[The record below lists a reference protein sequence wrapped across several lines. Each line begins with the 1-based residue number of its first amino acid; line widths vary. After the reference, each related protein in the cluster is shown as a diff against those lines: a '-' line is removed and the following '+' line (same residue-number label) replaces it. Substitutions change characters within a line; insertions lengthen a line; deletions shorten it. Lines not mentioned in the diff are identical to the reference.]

1 MEKSDHEMMFS
12 RILSKSEARL
22 MLRSWWVAG
31 VLMLCSAA
39 AWAQQAAVLPAA
51 KPTTQGVA
59 ERFAFTSDGPV
70 GPGWSR
76 PDAIARV
83 YFKDELPALFRRT
96 LQFDGDMP
104 DRTKLSWIFTG
115 PHAGI
120 TVELTSSKVRLV
132 ERFYDSI
139 ELDGGGNYPDKT
151 VREEEQQY
159 VGHARALTVVVDAH
173 LSVQVLL
180 NGQRVLT
187 APLLVDLTRQQLM
200 FSGPRSE
207 HITLAGA
214 LLEESPQDATV
225 TVDVA
230 KVHQEMIGF
239 GGSPSVPAYAELSE
253 KGKRMY
259 WQMLKRYNLLVDR
272 EYPMGTQLKQ
282 DLSNVEDL
290 KDATPHYYGD
300 NFPNSEVSDFD
311 YSRRTR
317 ELGGEVLYEM
327 WALPAWAIQAYTP
340 EGKPAIDAWGK
351 PVKRVANPNVYAR
364 IVVEFCKR
372 AKERSGAAPEIVG
385 IQNEV
390 EQPPEIFAAMTTA
403 VRKALD
409 AAGFT
414 STKIQMADAPYSWI
428 AVQRI
433 QDAKKFPE
441 EWHATDF
448 TAAHQYDYQEF
459 LANPDMYDSRLRA
472 MHEASAGK
480 PFLATEICL
489 NDAAYQEPSYRIALQ
504 VGQLY
509 QKDLTEAD
517 AEMLLY
523 CWLLLDVEQPSFG
536 ASRSLM
542 VPDRAQGWA
551 PVASSFQL
559 RVLGAFSR
567 HVLKGMRRVE
577 VHTGNGDLL
586 TAAFTDGKRDSLIV
600 LNRSTE
606 AQRLRVDW
614 SGVRWTR
621 MERTS
626 FYDEN
631 VETTAPGEIVVAP
644 GEIVTLSD
652 FSADEVGK

>member
-1 MEKSDHEMMFS
+1 MV
-12 RILSKSEARL
+12 RA
-22 MLRSWWVAG
+22 WCGAG
-31 VLMLCSAA
+31 VLMLCGA
-39 AWAQQAAVLPAA
+39 AWAQQAVVLPQA
-51 KPTTQGVA
+51 KAPVQAVA
-59 ERFAFTSDGPV
+59 QRFAFASDGPA
-70 GPGWSR
+70 GPGWTR

-83 YFKDELPALFRRT
+83 YFKGELPALFQRT
-96 LQFDGDMP
+96 LQLDDDVP
-104 DRTKLSWIFTG
+104 ERTKLSWIFTG
-115 PHAGI
+115 PRAGL
-120 TVELTSSKVRLV
+120 TVELTSSKVRLT
-132 ERFYDSI
+132 ERFYDSAA
-139 ELDGGGNYPDKT
+139 LDGGGNYPNKT

-180 NGQRVLT
+180 NGERVLT
-187 APLLVDLTRQQLM
+187 APLMFDLTRQQLM
-200 FSGPRSE
+200 FSGPRNE
-207 HITLAGA
+207 HMTLAGS
-214 LLEESPQDATV
+214 LLAEAPQDATV
-225 TVDVA
+225 TVDA
-230 KVHQEMIGF
+230 ARVHQEMIGF
-239 GGSPSVPAYAELSE
+239 GGSPSVPAYAELSDQ
-253 KGKRMY
+253 GKQMY

-282 DLSNVEDL
+282 DLSNVENL

-311 YSRRTR
+311 YSQRTR
-317 ELGGEVLYEM
+317 AMGGEVLYEM
-327 WALPAWAIQAYTP
+327 WALPEWAMEAYTP
-340 EGKPAIDAWGK
+340 EGKPVIDAWGK
-351 PVKRVANPNVYAR
+351 PVRRAAKPDVYAR

-372 AKERSGAAPEIVG
+372 AKQRSGAAPEIVG

-390 EQPPEIFAAMTTA
+390 EQAPEIFAAMTTA

-409 AAGFT
+409 AAGFG

-428 AVQRI
+428 AVRRM
-433 QDAKKFPE
+433 QDAKKFTE
-441 EWHATDF
+441 EWRATDF

-459 LANPDMYDSRLRA
+459 LANPDMYDARLRA

-542 VPDRAQGWA
+542 VPDRANGMV

-559 RVLGAFSR
+559 RVMGAFSR
-567 HVLKGMRRVE
+567 HVLKGMRRVG
-577 VHTGNGDLL
+577 VHAGNSDLL

-614 SGVRWTR
+614 SGVTWTR

-631 VETTAPGEIVVAP
+631 VEGPAPNEVVVAP
-644 GEIVTLSD
+644 GEIVTLAD
-652 FSADEVGK
+652 FSADEVAR

>member
-1 MEKSDHEMMFS
+1 LS
-12 RILSKSEARL
+12 RRSLVRAWVVCGLMVCCVAHAQKAVTLPEAKAATQ
-22 MLRSWWVAG
+22 SVA
-31 VLMLCSAA
+31 
-39 AWAQQAAVLPAA
+39 Q
-51 KPTTQGVA
+51 
-59 ERFAFTSDGPV
+59 RFEFVSDGPV
-70 GPGWSR
+70 GPGWAR

-83 YFKDELPALFRRT
+83 YFKSELPALFSRT
-96 LQFDGDMP
+96 LQLDGDVP
-104 DRTKLSWIFTG
+104 ERSKLSWIFTG
-115 PHAGI
+115 PRAGL

-132 ERFYDSI
+132 ERFYDSTA
-139 ELDGGGNYPDKT
+139 LDGGGNYPDKT

-159 VGHARALTVVVDAH
+159 VGHARELTVVVDAH
-173 LSVQVLL
+173 LAVTVLL
-180 NGQRVLT
+180 NGERVLV
-187 APLLVDLTRQQLM
+187 APLLFDLTRQQLM
-200 FSGPRSE
+200 FSGPRNE
-207 HITLAGA
+207 HLTLAGG
-214 LLEESPQDATV
+214 LLAEAAQDATV
-225 TVDVA
+225 TVDAA
-230 KVHQEMIGF
+230 KVHQSMLGF
-239 GGSPSVPAYAELSE
+239 GGSPSVPAYAELSDE
-253 KGKRMY
+253 GKRMY
-259 WQMLKRYNLLVDR
+259 WQILKRYNLLVDR
-272 EYPMGTQLKQ
+272 EYPMGSQLKQ

-300 NFPNSEVSDFD
+300 NFPNGEVSDFD

-317 ELGGEVLYEM
+317 ELGGVVLYEM
-327 WALPAWAIQAYTP
+327 WALPEWAIQAYTA

-351 PVKRVANPNVYAR
+351 PVKRAAKPDVYAR
-364 IVVEFCKR
+364 IVVEFCRR
-372 AKERSGAAPEIVG
+372 AKERSGAAPEIIG

-390 EQPPEIFAAMTTA
+390 EQPPEVFAAMTTT

-409 AAGFT
+409 AAGFQ

-428 AVQRI
+428 AIRRI
-433 QDAKKFPE
+433 EDAKRFAE
-441 EWHATDF
+441 AWRATDF

-459 LANPDMYDSRLRA
+459 LANPDMYDARLRA
-472 MHEASAGK
+472 LHEVSAGK

-489 NDAAYQEPSYRIALQ
+489 NDGAYQEPSYRVALQ

-542 VPDRAQGWA
+542 VPDRTKGWV

-577 VHTGNGDLL
+577 TQTANGDLL
-586 TAAFTDGKRDSLIV
+586 TAGFTDGKRDSLIV
-600 LNRSTE
+600 LNRSTI

-631 VETTAPGEIVVAP
+631 TETAVPIEIVVQPGEIM
-644 GEIVTLSD
+644 TLAD
-652 FSADEVGK
+652 FSADEGAK

>member
-1 MEKSDHEMMFS
+1 MG
-12 RILSKSEARL
+12 RA
-22 MLRSWWVAG
+22 WWVAG
-31 VLMLCSAA
+31 VLMLGVAGLC
-39 AWAQQAAVLPAA
+39 AQEAVVLPQA
-51 KPTTQGVA
+51 KTTTQGVA
-59 ERFAFTSDGPV
+59 QRFEFASDGPV

-83 YFKDELPALFRRT
+83 YFKGELPALFTRT
-96 LQFDGDMP
+96 LQLDGDVP
-104 DRTKLSWIFTG
+104 ERTKLSWIFTG
-115 PHAGI
+115 PHAGL
-120 TVELTSSKVRLV
+120 TVELTNSKVRMV
-132 ERFYDSI
+132 ERFYDSTA
-139 ELDGGGNYPDKT
+139 LDGGGNYPDKT
-151 VREEEQQY
+151 VRESEQQY
-159 VGHARALTVVVDAH
+159 VGHARTLTVVVDAH
-173 LSVQVLL
+173 LAVTVLL
-180 NGQRVLT
+180 NGERALA
-187 APLLVDLTRQQLM
+187 APLMFDLTRQQLM
-200 FSGPRSE
+200 FAGPRNE
-207 HITLAGA
+207 HLTLAGA
-214 LLEESPQDATV
+214 LLAETAQDATIS
-225 TVDVA
+225 VDAA
-230 KVHQEMIGF
+230 KVHQSMLGF
-239 GGSPSVPAYAELSE
+239 GGSPSVPAYAGLSDE
-253 KGKRMY
+253 GKRMY

-272 EYPMGTQLKQ
+272 EYPMGAQLKQ
-282 DLSNVEDL
+282 DLSNAEDL

-300 NFPNSEVSDFD
+300 NFPNSEVSDFE

-317 ELGGEVLYEM
+317 ELGGVVLYEM
-327 WALPAWAIQAYTP
+327 WALPEWAVQAYTP

-351 PVKRVANPNVYAR
+351 PVKRAAKPDVYAR
-364 IVVEFCKR
+364 IVVDFCKR
-372 AKERSGAAPEIVG
+372 AKERSGAAPEIIG

-409 AAGFT
+409 DAGFK

-428 AVQRI
+428 AIHRVN
-433 QDAKKFPE
+433 DAKRFPE
-441 EWHATDF
+441 AWRATDF

-459 LANPDMYDSRLRA
+459 LANPDMYDARLRA
-472 MHEASAGK
+472 LREASAGK

-489 NDAAYQEPSYRIALQ
+489 NDGAYQEPSYRIALQ

-542 VPDRAQGWA
+542 VPDRAKGEVS
-551 PVASSFQL
+551 VASSFQL

-577 VHTGNGDLL
+577 TQTANGDLL
-586 TAAFTDGKRDSLIV
+586 TTGFTDGKRNSLIV

-614 SGVRWTR
+614 NGVQWTR

-631 VETTAPGEIVVAP
+631 AETAVPSEIVVAP
-644 GEIVTLSD
+644 GEIVTLTD
-652 FSADEVGK
+652 FSADEVVK

>member
-1 MEKSDHEMMFS
+1 
-12 RILSKSEARL
+12 
-22 MLRSWWVAG
+22 
-31 VLMLCSAA
+31 MLCATGLR
-39 AWAQQAAVLPAA
+39 AQQVVRLPEA
-51 KPTTQGVA
+51 KVTTKTEAQ
-59 ERFAFTSDGPV
+59 RFAFASDGPI
-70 GPGWSR
+70 GPGWTR

-83 YFKDELPALFRRT
+83 YFEGELPALFSRT
-96 LQFDGDMP
+96 IRLDGDVP
-104 DRTKLSWIFTG
+104 ERTKLSWIFTG
-115 PHAGI
+115 PRAGL

-132 ERFYDSI
+132 ERFYDSSA
-139 ELDGGGNYPDKT
+139 LDGGGNYPDKT

-159 VGHARALTVVVDAH
+159 VGHARELTVVVDAH

-180 NGQRVLT
+180 NDERVLV
-187 APLLVDLTRQQLM
+187 APLMFDLTRQQLM
-200 FSGPRSE
+200 FSGPRNE
-207 HITLAGA
+207 HLTLAGA
-214 LLEESPQDATV
+214 LLAETAQDATI
-225 TVDVA
+225 TVDAA
-230 KVHQEMIGF
+230 KVYQSMIGF
-239 GGSPSVPAYAELSE
+239 GGSPSVPAYRELSDA
-253 KGKRMY
+253 GKQMY

-272 EYPMGTQLKQ
+272 EYPMGTQLRQ

-290 KDATPHYYGD
+290 KNATPHYYGD
-300 NFPNSEVSDFD
+300 NFPNGEVSDFD
-311 YSRRTR
+311 YSQRTR
-317 ELGGEVLYEM
+317 ELGGMVLYEM
-327 WALPAWAIQAYTP
+327 WALPEWAVQAYTP
-340 EGKPAIDAWGK
+340 AGKPVIDAWNK
-351 PVKRVANPNVYAR
+351 PVKRAATPDVYAR

-403 VRKALD
+403 VRKALN

-428 AVQRI
+428 AVRRM
-433 QDAKKFPE
+433 QDAKRFPE
-441 EWHATDF
+441 EWSATDF

-459 LANPDMYDSRLRA
+459 LANPDMYDARLRA

-542 VPDRAQGWA
+542 VPDRAKGEV

-577 VHTGNGDLL
+577 TQTANDDLL
-586 TAAFTDGKRDSLIV
+586 TAGFTDGKRNSLIV

-614 SGVRWTR
+614 NGVRWTR

-626 FYDEN
+626 FYSEN
-631 VETTAPGEIVVAP
+631 AETTASSEIVVQP
-644 GEIVTLSD
+644 GEIVTLAD
-652 FSADEVGK
+652 FSADEDAK

>member
-1 MEKSDHEMMFS
+1 MRLSGRM
-12 RILSKSEARL
+12 ILRVWVASGL
-22 MLRSWWVAG
+22 ML
-31 VLMLCSAA
+31 AA
-39 AWAQQAAVLPAA
+39 VGLNAQQAVTLPEA
-51 KPTTQGVA
+51 KASTQGVA
-59 ERFAFTSDGPV
+59 QRFAFASDGPI
-70 GPGWSR
+70 GPGWTR

-83 YFKDELPALFRRT
+83 YFEDELPALFSRT
-96 LQFDGDMP
+96 IRLDGDVP
-104 DRTKLSWIFTG
+104 ERTKLSWIFTG
-115 PHAGI
+115 PHAGL
-120 TVELTSSKVRLV
+120 TVELTSSKVRMV
-132 ERFYDSI
+132 ERFYDSTA
-139 ELDGGGNYPDKT
+139 LDGGGNYPDKT
-151 VREEEQQY
+151 VRDEEQQY
-159 VGHARALTVVVDAH
+159 VGHVRTLSVVVDAH
-173 LSVQVLL
+173 LAVTVLL
-180 NGQRVLT
+180 NGERVLV
-187 APLLVDLTRQQLM
+187 APLLFDLTRQQLM
-200 FSGPRSE
+200 FGGPRNE
-207 HITLAGA
+207 HLTLAGA
-214 LLEESPQDATV
+214 LLAETAQEATV
-225 TVDVA
+225 TVDAA
-230 KVHQEMIGF
+230 KVHQSMIGF
-239 GGSPSVPAYAELSE
+239 GGSPSVPAYAELSDA
-253 KGKRMY
+253 GKQMY

-300 NFPNSEVSDFD
+300 NFPNGEVSDFD

-317 ELGGEVLYEM
+317 ELGGMVLYEM
-327 WALPAWAIQAYTP
+327 WALPEWAVEAYTG

-351 PVKRVANPNVYAR
+351 PLKRAAKPDVYAR

-372 AKERSGAAPEIVG
+372 AKERSGAAPEIIG

-428 AVQRI
+428 AVRRI
-433 QDAKKFPE
+433 DDAKKFAE
-441 EWHATDF
+441 AWSATDF

-459 LANPDMYDSRLRA
+459 LANPDMYDARLKA
-472 MHEASAGK
+472 LHDASAGK

-489 NDAAYQEPSYRIALQ
+489 NDGAYQEPSYRMALQ

-542 VPDRAQGWA
+542 VPDRSKGWV
-551 PVASSFQL
+551 PVVSSFQL

-577 VHTGNGDLL
+577 VSTGNRDLL
-586 TAAFTDGKRDSLIV
+586 AVGFTDGKRDSLIL

-606 AQRLRVDW
+606 AQRLRVSW
-614 SGVRWTR
+614 SGVKWTT

-631 VETTAPGEIVVAP
+631 VETAAPSEIVVQP
-644 GEIVTLSD
+644 GEIVTLAD
-652 FSADEVGK
+652 FSADEVAK

>member
-1 MEKSDHEMMFS
+1 MMW
-12 RILSKSEARL
+12 RT
-22 MLRSWWVAG
+22 WWVAG
-31 VLMLCSAA
+31 ALTLGAA
-39 AWAQQAAVLPAA
+39 GLNAQKVVVLPEA
-51 KPTTQGVA
+51 KTATQGV
-59 ERFAFTSDGPV
+59 EQRFEFASDGPV
-70 GPGWSR
+70 GPGWTR
-76 PDAIARV
+76 PDAIARA
-83 YFKDELPALFRRT
+83 YFKGELPALFKRT
-96 LQFDGDMP
+96 MQLDGDVP
-104 DRTKLSWIFTG
+104 ERTKLSWIFTG
-115 PHAGI
+115 PHAGM
-120 TVELTSSKVRLV
+120 TVELTSSKVRLT
-132 ERFYDSI
+132 ERFYDSTA
-139 ELDGGGNYPDKT
+139 LDGGGNYPDKT

-159 VGHARALTVVVDAH
+159 VGHARELTVVVDAH
-173 LSVQVLL
+173 LAVTVLL
-180 NGQRVLT
+180 NGERVLA
-187 APLLVDLTRQQLM
+187 APLMFDLTRQQLM
-200 FSGPRSE
+200 FAGPRNE
-207 HITLAGA
+207 HLTLAGA
-214 LLEESPQDATV
+214 LLAETPQDATV
-225 TVDVA
+225 TVDAA
-230 KVHQEMIGF
+230 KVHQSMLGF
-239 GGSPSVPAYAELSE
+239 GGSPSVPAYAELSDE
-253 KGKRMY
+253 GKRMY

-272 EYPMGTQLKQ
+272 EYPMGTELKQ

-290 KDATPHYYGD
+290 TDATPHYYGD
-300 NFPNSEVSDFD
+300 NFPNGEVSDFD

-317 ELGGEVLYEM
+317 ELGGMVLYEM
-327 WALPAWAIQAYTP
+327 WAMPSWAVQSYTGD
-340 EGKPAIDAWGK
+340 GKPVIDAWGK
-351 PVKRVANPNVYAR
+351 PVKRAAKPDVYAR

-372 AKERSGAAPEIVG
+372 AKERSGAAPEIIG

-390 EQPPEIFAAMTTA
+390 EQPPEVFAAMTMA

-409 AAGFT
+409 AAGFQ
-414 STKIQMADAPYSWI
+414 STKIQMADAPYAWI
-428 AVQRI
+428 AVRRI
-433 QDAKKFPE
+433 NDAKRFPE
-441 EWHATDF
+441 AWRATDF

-459 LANPDMYDSRLRA
+459 VANPDMYDARLRA
-472 MHEASAGK
+472 LHEASEGK

-489 NDAAYQEPSYRIALQ
+489 NDGAYQEPSYRIALQ

-542 VPDRAQGWA
+542 VPDRAKGWV

-577 VHTGNGDLL
+577 TRTANKDLL
-586 TAAFTDGKRDSLIV
+586 TAGFTDGKRNSLIV

-631 VETTAPGEIVVAP
+631 AETAVPSEIVVQP
-644 GEIVTLSD
+644 GDIVTLAD
-652 FSADEVGK
+652 FSADEVAK

>member
-1 MEKSDHEMMFS
+1 MMRGWCVS
-12 RILSKSEARL
+12 GALILCGV
-22 MLRSWWVAG
+22 VAG
-31 VLMLCSAA
+31 
-39 AWAQQAAVLPAA
+39 AQQAVTLPEA
-51 KPTTQGVA
+51 KASTGGEAQ
-59 ERFAFTSDGPV
+59 RFAFASDGPI
-70 GPGWSR
+70 GPGWTR

-83 YFKDELPALFRRT
+83 YFSGELPALFSRT
-96 LQFDGDMP
+96 VRLDGDVP
-104 DRTKLSWIFTG
+104 ERTKLSWIFTG
-115 PHAGI
+115 PRAGL
-120 TVELTSSKVRLV
+120 TVELTSSKVRMV
-132 ERFYDSI
+132 ERFYDSTA
-139 ELDGGGNYPDKT
+139 LDGGGNYPDKT

-159 VGHARALTVVVDAH
+159 VGHARELTVVVDAH

-180 NGQRVLT
+180 NGERLLI
-187 APLLVDLTRQQLM
+187 APLLFDLTRQQLM
-200 FSGPRSE
+200 FSGPRNE
-207 HITLAGA
+207 HLTLAGA
-214 LLEESPQDATV
+214 LLGEAPQDATI

-230 KVHQEMIGF
+230 KVHQQMIGF
-239 GGSPSVPAYAELSE
+239 GGSPSVPAYAELSDE
-253 KGKRMY
+253 GKRMY
-259 WQMLKRYNLLVDR
+259 WQMLRRYNLLVDR

-300 NFPNSEVSDFD
+300 NFPNGEVSDFD

-317 ELGGEVLYEM
+317 ELGGMVLYEM
-327 WALPAWAIQAYTP
+327 WALPEWAIEAYTP

-351 PVKRVANPNVYAR
+351 PVKRAAKPDVYAR

-372 AKERSGAAPEIVG
+372 AKERSGAAPEIIG

-390 EQPPEIFAAMTTA
+390 ELPPEVFAAMTTA

-409 AAGFT
+409 AAGFA
-414 STKIQMADAPYSWI
+414 STRIQMADAPYSWI
-428 AVQRI
+428 AVRRMK
-433 QDAKKFPE
+433 DAKRFPA
-441 EWHATDF
+441 EWNATDF

-459 LANPDMYDSRLRA
+459 LANPDMYDARLLA

-489 NDAAYQEPSYRIALQ
+489 NDAAYQEPSYRLALQ

-542 VPDRAQGWA
+542 VPDRARGEV

-567 HVLKGMRRVE
+567 HVLKGMRRVDAS
-577 VHTGNGDLL
+577 TRDSDLL
-586 TAAFTDGKRDSLIV
+586 TAAFTDGKRNSLIV

-614 SGVRWTR
+614 NGVRWTR

-626 FYDEN
+626 FYHEN
-631 VETTAPGEIVVAP
+631 VEAAAPSEIVVQP
-644 GEIVTLSD
+644 GEIVTLAD
-652 FSADEVGK
+652 FSADEVAK

>member
-1 MEKSDHEMMFS
+1 MQSGNTNRVDLKVGE
-12 RILSKSEARL
+12 RL
-22 MLRSWWVAG
+22 VRAWWVAG
-31 VLMLCSAA
+31 VLVVCGAVGRS
-39 AWAQQAAVLPAA
+39 QQAMVIPQAKAPA
-51 KPTTQGVA
+51 QRVA
-59 ERFAFTSDGPV
+59 QRFAFATDGPA
-70 GPGWSR
+70 GPGWTR

-83 YFKDELPALFRRT
+83 YFKGELPALFRRT
-96 LQFDGDMP
+96 LQFDGDVP

-115 PHAGI
+115 PHAGF
-120 TVELTSSKVRLV
+120 TVELTASKVRLI
-132 ERFYDSI
+132 ERFYDSSA
-139 ELDGGGNYPDKT
+139 LSGGSYPEKV

-159 VGHARALTVVVDAH
+159 AGHARTLTVVVDAH

-180 NGQRVLT
+180 NRERVLT
-187 APLLVDLTRQQLM
+187 APLLFDLTRQQLM
-200 FSGPRSE
+200 FAGPRNE
-207 HITLAGA
+207 HLTLAGA
-214 LLEESPQDATV
+214 LLGETPQNATV
-225 TVDVA
+225 TVDAA
-230 KVHQEMIGF
+230 KVDQEMLGF
-239 GGSPSVPAYAELSE
+239 GGSPSVPAYSELSDE
-253 KGKRMY
+253 GKRIY

-290 KDATPHYYGD
+290 HDATPHYYGD
-300 NFPNSEVSDFD
+300 NFPNGEVSDFD

-317 ELGGEVLYEM
+317 ELGGMVLYEM
-327 WALPAWAIQAYTP
+327 WALPEWAIQPYTP
-340 EGKPAIDAWGK
+340 EGKPVIDAWGK
-351 PVKRVANPNVYAR
+351 PVKRAAKPDVYAR

-372 AKERSGAAPEIVG
+372 AKERSDAAPEIIG

-390 EQPPEIFAAMTTA
+390 EQPPEVFAAMTTA

-409 AAGFT
+409 AAGFA

-428 AVQRI
+428 AVRRI
-433 QDAKKFPE
+433 NDAKKFPE
-441 EWHATDF
+441 EWRATDF

-459 LANPDMYDSRLRA
+459 LANPDMYDARLRA
-472 MHEASAGK
+472 MREAGAGK

-489 NDAAYQEPSYRIALQ
+489 NDGAYQEPSYRIALQ

-542 VPDRAQGWA
+542 VPDRSKGWV

-577 VHTGNGDLL
+577 TRTGNGDLL
-586 TAAFTDGKRDSLIV
+586 TAAFTDGKRNSLIV

-606 AQRLRVDW
+606 AERLRVDW
-614 SGVRWTR
+614 NGVRWTR

-626 FYDEN
+626 FYSEN
-631 VETTAPGEIVVAP
+631 TEMASASEIVVAP

-652 FSADEVGK
+652 FSADEVAK

>member
-1 MEKSDHEMMFS
+1 MVCAFA
-12 RILSKSEARL
+12 AR
-22 MLRSWWVAG
+22 
-31 VLMLCSAA
+31 
-39 AWAQQAAVLPAA
+39 AQQAVVLPDAKAA
-51 KPTTQGVA
+51 TQGV
-59 ERFAFTSDGPV
+59 ERRFEFASDGPT
-70 GPGWSR
+70 GPGWTR
-76 PDAIARV
+76 PDVIARV
-83 YFKDELPALFRRT
+83 YFKGELPALFKRT
-96 LQFDGDMP
+96 LQLDGEVP
-104 DRTKLSWIFTG
+104 ERSRLSWIFTG
-115 PHAGI
+115 PHAGM
-120 TVELTSSKVRLV
+120 TVELTSSKVRLT
-132 ERFYDSI
+132 ERFYDSTA
-139 ELDGGGNYPDKT
+139 LDGGGNYPDKT
-151 VREEEQQY
+151 VREVEQQY
-159 VGHARALTVVVDAH
+159 VGHAHELTVAVDAH
-173 LSVQVLL
+173 LAVKVLL
-180 NGQRVLT
+180 NGERVLA
-187 APLLVDLTRQQLM
+187 APLMFDLTRQQLM
-200 FSGPRSE
+200 FSGPRNE
-207 HITLAGA
+207 HLTLAGA
-214 LLEESPQDATV
+214 LLAETAQNAAI
-225 TVDVA
+225 TVDA
-230 KVHQEMIGF
+230 GKVHQSMLGF
-239 GGSPSVPAYAELSE
+239 GGSPSVPAYAELSDE
-253 KGKRMY
+253 GKRMY

-300 NFPNSEVSDFD
+300 NFPNGEVSDFE

-317 ELGGEVLYEM
+317 ELGGMVLYEM
-327 WALPAWAIQAYTP
+327 WALPSWAIEAYTP
-340 EGKPAIDAWGK
+340 DGKPIMDAWGK
-351 PVKRVANPNVYAR
+351 PVRRAAKPDVYAR

-372 AKERSGAAPEIVG
+372 AKERSGAAPEIIG

-390 EQPPEIFAAMTTA
+390 EQPPEVFAAMTMV

-414 STKIQMADAPYSWI
+414 STKIQMADAPYAWI
-428 AVQRI
+428 AIRRI
-433 QDAKKFPE
+433 EDAKKFPE
-441 EWHATDF
+441 AWRATDF

-459 LANPDMYDSRLRA
+459 LANPDMYDARLRA
-472 MHEASAGK
+472 LHEASAGK

-489 NDAAYQEPSYRIALQ
+489 NEAAYQEPSYRIALQ

-509 QKDLTEAD
+509 QKDLTEAE

-542 VPDRAQGWA
+542 VPDRANGEV

-577 VHTGNGDLL
+577 TQTANGDLL
-586 TAAFTDGKRDSLIV
+586 TAGFTDGRRNSLIV

-626 FYDEN
+626 FYSEN
-631 VETTAPGEIVVAP
+631 VEVAVPSEVVVQP
-644 GEIVTLSD
+644 GEIVTLAD
-652 FSADEVGK
+652 FSADGVSK

>member
-1 MEKSDHEMMFS
+1 
-12 RILSKSEARL
+12 
-22 MLRSWWVAG
+22 
-31 VLMLCSAA
+31 MLCGGAR
-39 AWAQQAAVLPAA
+39 AQQAVVVPEAKAA
-51 KPTTQGVA
+51 AQEVA
-59 ERFAFTSDGPV
+59 QRFAFASDAPA
-70 GPGWSR
+70 GPGWTR

-83 YFKDELPALFRRT
+83 YFKGELPELFTRT
-96 LQFDGDMP
+96 LVFDGDVP
-104 DRTKLSWIFTG
+104 ERTKLSWIFTG
-115 PHAGI
+115 PRAGM

-132 ERFYDSI
+132 ERFYDSAG
-139 ELDGGGNYPDKT
+139 LDGGGNYPEKT

-159 VGHARALTVVVDAH
+159 VGRARSLTVVVDAH
-173 LSVQVLL
+173 LSVQVLV
-180 NGQRVLT
+180 NGERVVG
-187 APLLVDLTRQQLM
+187 APLLFDLTRQQLM
-200 FSGPRSE
+200 FAGPRKE
-207 HITLAGA
+207 HLTLAGA
-214 LLEESPQDATV
+214 LLEERAQDAVV
-225 TVDVA
+225 TVDRT

-253 KGKRMY
+253 AGKRIY
-259 WQMLKRYNLLVDR
+259 WERLKRYNLLVDR

-300 NFPNSEVSDFD
+300 NFPNGEVSDFE

-317 ELGGEVLYEM
+317 AMGGMVLYEM
-327 WALPAWAIQAYTP
+327 WALPEWAMEAYEP
-340 EGKPAIDAWGK
+340 KGAPVIDAWGK
-351 PVKRVANPNVYAR
+351 PVRRAAKPDVYAR
-364 IVVEFCKR
+364 IVVEFCRR

-390 EQPPEIFAAMTTA
+390 EQPPEVFAAMTVA

-409 AAGFT
+409 AAGFGA
-414 STKIQMADAPYSWI
+414 TKIQMADAPYSWI
-428 AVQRI
+428 AVRRM
-433 QDAKKFPE
+433 DEAKRFPE
-441 EWHATDF
+441 SWRATDF
-448 TAAHQYDYQEF
+448 TAAHEYDWQEF
-459 LANPDMYDSRLRA
+459 LANPDMYDARLRA

-489 NDAAYQEPSYRIALQ
+489 NDGAYQEPSYRIALQ

-509 QKDLTEAD
+509 QKNLTEAD

-523 CWLLLDVEQPSFG
+523 CWLLLDVEQPTFG
-536 ASRSLM
+536 GSRALM
-542 VPDRAQGWA
+542 VPDREKGWV

-577 VHTGNGDLL
+577 ARAGNGDLL
-586 TAAFTDGKRDSLIV
+586 TAAFTDGRRDSLVV

-606 AQRLRVDW
+606 AQRVRVDW

-621 MERTS
+621 MERVS

-631 VETTAPGEIVVAP
+631 VEAAAPGEVVVGP
-644 GEIVTLSD
+644 GEIVTLAD
-652 FSADEVGK
+652 FSAEGVR

>member
-1 MEKSDHEMMFS
+1 MWSV
-12 RILSKSEARL
+12 
-22 MLRSWWVAG
+22 WVAMG
-31 VLMLCSAA
+31 LVVC
-39 AWAQQAAVLPAA
+39 
-51 KPTTQGVA
+51 GVA
-59 ERFAFTSDGPV
+59 AHAQEAVVIPQPKATAQTAAQRFEFASDGPV
-70 GPGWSR
+70 GPGWGR

-83 YFKDELPALFRRT
+83 YFKGELPALFKRT
-96 LQFDGDMP
+96 LQFDGEVP
-104 DRTKLSWIFTG
+104 EHTKLSWIFTG
-115 PHAGI
+115 PHAGM

-132 ERFYDSI
+132 ERFYDSTA
-139 ELDGGGNYPDKT
+139 LDGGGNYPDKT

-159 VGHARALTVVVDAH
+159 VGNARALTVVVDAH

-180 NGQRVLT
+180 NGERVLT
-187 APLLVDLTRQQLM
+187 APLLFDLTRQQLM
-200 FSGPRSE
+200 FSGPRNE
-207 HITLAGA
+207 HLTLAGA
-214 LLEESPQDATV
+214 LMDETAEDATI
-225 TVDVA
+225 TANAA
-230 KVHQEMIGF
+230 KVHQEMLGF
-239 GGSPSVPAYAELSE
+239 GGSPSVPTYRELSDR
-253 KGKRMY
+253 GKQMY

-272 EYPMGTQLKQ
+272 EYPMGTQLKP

-317 ELGGEVLYEM
+317 ELGGMVLYEM
-327 WALPAWAIQAYTP
+327 WALPEWAIETYTP
-340 EGKPAIDAWGK
+340 QGKPVTDAWGK
-351 PVKRVANPNVYAR
+351 PVKHAAKPDVYAR
-364 IVVEFCKR
+364 IVVDFCRK

-390 EQPPEIFAAMTTA
+390 EQPPEVFAAMTKA

-409 AAGFT
+409 AAGFQ
-414 STKIQMADAPYSWI
+414 STKIQMADAPYLWI
-428 AVQRI
+428 AIRRAG
-433 QDAKKFPE
+433 DAKKFPE
-441 EWHATDF
+441 AWGATDF

-459 LANPDMYDSRLRA
+459 LANPDMYDARLRA
-472 MHEASAGK
+472 MRDASAGK

-489 NDAAYQEPSYRIALQ
+489 NDAEYQEPSYRIALQ

-536 ASRSLM
+536 GSRSLM
-542 VPDRAQGWA
+542 VPDRSNGEV

-559 RVLGAFSR
+559 RVMGAFSR

-577 VHTGNGDLL
+577 TQAGNGDLL

-614 SGVRWTR
+614 NGVRWTR

-631 VETTAPGEIVVAP
+631 IETAAPNEVVVAP

-652 FSADEVGK
+652 FSADEAAK

>member
-1 MEKSDHEMMFS
+1 MVCAFA
-12 RILSKSEARL
+12 AR
-22 MLRSWWVAG
+22 
-31 VLMLCSAA
+31 
-39 AWAQQAAVLPAA
+39 AQQAVTLREAKAA
-51 KPTTQGVA
+51 TQGVA
-59 ERFAFTSDGPV
+59 QRFAFASDGPV
-70 GPGWSR
+70 GPGWTR

-83 YFKDELPALFRRT
+83 YFAGELPALFSRT
-96 LQFDGDMP
+96 IRLDGDVP
-104 DRTKLSWIFTG
+104 ERTKLSWIFTG
-115 PHAGI
+115 PRAGM
-120 TVELTSSKVRLV
+120 TVELTSSKVRLT
-132 ERFYDSI
+132 ERFYDSTA
-139 ELDGGGNYPDKT
+139 LDGGGNYPDKT

-173 LSVQVLL
+173 LAVTVLL
-180 NGQRVLT
+180 NGERVLV
-187 APLLVDLTRQQLM
+187 APLLFDLTRQQLM
-200 FSGPRSE
+200 FSGPRNE
-207 HITLAGA
+207 HMTLAGA
-214 LLEESPQDATV
+214 LLAETPHDAIV
-225 TVDVA
+225 TVDAA
-230 KVHQEMIGF
+230 KVHQEMLGF
-239 GGSPSVPAYAELSE
+239 GGSPSVPAYAELSDE
-253 KGKRMY
+253 GKRMY

-282 DLSNVEDL
+282 DVSNVEDL

-300 NFPNSEVSDFD
+300 NFPNGEVSDFD

-317 ELGGEVLYEM
+317 ELGGMVLYEM
-327 WALPAWAIQAYTP
+327 WALPEWAVQAYTP
-340 EGKPAIDAWGK
+340 EGKPVGSKIIDAWGK
-351 PVKRVANPNVYAR
+351 PVKRAAKPDVYAR
-364 IVVEFCKR
+364 IVVDFCRR
-372 AKERSGAAPEIVG
+372 AKERSGAAPEIIG

-390 EQPPEIFAAMTTA
+390 EQPPEIFAAMTMA

-409 AAGFT
+409 AAGFK

-428 AVQRI
+428 AVRRM
-433 QDAKKFPE
+433 QDAKRFPE
-441 EWHATDF
+441 EWSATDY

-459 LANPDMYDSRLRA
+459 LANPDMYDARLRA
-472 MHEASAGK
+472 LHEASAGK

-542 VPDRAQGWA
+542 VPDRAKGSV

-577 VHTGNGDLL
+577 AQTADSDLL
-586 TAAFTDGKRDSLIV
+586 TTAFTDGKRNSLIV

-614 SGVRWTR
+614 GGVRWTR

-631 VETTAPGEIVVAP
+631 AEMAVPSEIVVAP
-644 GEIVTLSD
+644 GEIVTLAD
-652 FSADEVGK
+652 FSAGEVAQ

>member
-1 MEKSDHEMMFS
+1 MW
-12 RILSKSEARL
+12 RA
-22 MLRSWWVAG
+22 WWVAG
-31 VLMLCSAA
+31 VLTLGAA
-39 AWAQQAAVLPAA
+39 GIRAQQAVVLPEAKAA
-51 KPTTQGVA
+51 TQGVA
-59 ERFAFTSDGPV
+59 QRFEFASDGPV

-83 YFKDELPALFRRT
+83 YFKGELPALFTRT
-96 LQFDGDMP
+96 LQLDGDVP
-104 DRTKLSWIFTG
+104 ERTKLSWIFTG
-115 PHAGI
+115 PHAGL
-120 TVELTSSKVRLV
+120 TVELTNSKVRMV
-132 ERFYDSI
+132 ERFYDSTA
-139 ELDGGGNYPDKT
+139 LDGGGNYPDKT
-151 VREEEQQY
+151 VREAEQQY

-173 LSVQVLL
+173 LAVSVLL
-180 NGQRVLT
+180 NGERVLV
-187 APLLVDLTRQQLM
+187 APLTFDLTRQQLM
-200 FSGPRSE
+200 FSGPRNE
-207 HITLAGA
+207 HLTLAGA
-214 LLEESPQDATV
+214 LLAETAQDAAV
-225 TVDVA
+225 TVDAA
-230 KVHQEMIGF
+230 KVHQSMLGF
-239 GGSPSVPAYAELSE
+239 GGSPSVPAYAELSDE
-253 KGKRMY
+253 GKRMY

-300 NFPNSEVSDFD
+300 NFPNGEVSDFD

-317 ELGGEVLYEM
+317 ELGGMVLYEM
-327 WALPAWAIQAYTP
+327 WALPEWAVQAYTP

-351 PVKRVANPNVYAR
+351 PVKRAAKPDVYAR
-364 IVVEFCKR
+364 IVVDFCKR
-372 AKERSGAAPEIVG
+372 AVERSGAAPEIIG

-390 EQPPEIFAAMTTA
+390 EQPPEVFAAMTTA

-409 AAGFT
+409 DAGFK

-428 AVQRI
+428 AIHRVN
-433 QDAKKFPE
+433 DAKRFPE
-441 EWHATDF
+441 EWRATDF

-459 LANPDMYDSRLRA
+459 LANPDMYDARLRA
-472 MHEASAGK
+472 LHEASAGK

-542 VPDRAQGWA
+542 VPDRAKGWV

-567 HVLKGMRRVE
+567 HVLKGMRRVD
-577 VHTGNGDLL
+577 TQTANGDLL
-586 TAAFTDGKRDSLIV
+586 TAGFTDGKRNSLIV

-631 VETTAPGEIVVAP
+631 TEAAAPSEIIVAP
-644 GEIVTLSD
+644 GEIVTLAD
-652 FSADEVGK
+652 FSADEGAK

>member
-1 MEKSDHEMMFS
+1 M
-12 RILSKSEARL
+12 RAC
-22 MLRSWWVAG
+22 VVG
-31 VLMLCSAA
+31 GLMLCGVAR
-39 AWAQQAAVLPAA
+39 AQQAVTLPQA
-51 KPTTQGVA
+51 KAPTRCVA
-59 ERFAFTSDGPV
+59 QRFEFASDGPV
-70 GPGWSR
+70 GPGWTR
-76 PDAIARV
+76 PDVIARV
-83 YFKDELPALFRRT
+83 YFEGELPALFTRT
-96 LQFDGDMP
+96 VQLDGDVP
-104 DRTKLSWIFTG
+104 ERTKLSWIFTG
-115 PHAGI
+115 PRAGL

-132 ERFYDSI
+132 ERFYDSTA
-139 ELDGGGNYPDKT
+139 LDGGGNYPEKT

-159 VGHARALTVVVDAH
+159 VGHARELTVVVDAH

-180 NGQRVLT
+180 NGERVLV
-187 APLLVDLTRQQLM
+187 APLMFDLTRQQLM
-200 FSGPRSE
+200 FSGPRNE
-207 HITLAGA
+207 HLTLAGA
-214 LLEESPQDATV
+214 LMAETPQDATV
-225 TVDVA
+225 TVDAA
-230 KVHQEMIGF
+230 KVHQSMLGF
-239 GGSPSVPAYAELSE
+239 GGSPSVPAYAELSDE
-253 KGKRMY
+253 GKRIY

-282 DLSNVEDL
+282 DLSNVEDS

-300 NFPNSEVSDFD
+300 NFPNGEVSDLD

-317 ELGGEVLYEM
+317 ELGGIVLYEM
-327 WALPAWAIQAYTP
+327 WALPEWAVQAYTP
-340 EGKPAIDAWGK
+340 EGKPVIDAWGK
-351 PVKRVANPNVYAR
+351 PVKRAAKPDVYAR

-372 AKERSGAAPEIVG
+372 AKERSGAAPEIIG

-390 EQPPEIFAAMTTA
+390 EQPPEVFAAMTTA

-409 AAGFT
+409 AAGFQ
-414 STKIQMADAPYSWI
+414 STKIQMADAPYAWI
-428 AVQRI
+428 AIRRI
-433 QDAKKFPE
+433 DDARRFPE
-441 EWHATDF
+441 EWRETDF

-459 LANPDMYDSRLRA
+459 LANPDIYDARLRA
-472 MHEASAGK
+472 LHEASAGK

-542 VPDRAQGWA
+542 VPDRTKGWV
-551 PVASSFQL
+551 PMASSFQL

-567 HVLKGMRRVE
+567 HVLKGMRRVD
-577 VHTGNGDLL
+577 TQTANGDLL
-586 TAAFTDGKRDSLIV
+586 TAAFTDGKRNSLIV

-606 AQRLRVDW
+606 TQRLRVDW
-614 SGVRWTR
+614 NGVRWAR

-631 VETTAPGEIVVAP
+631 VETAVPAEIVVQP

-652 FSADEVGK
+652 FSADEVVK

>member
-1 MEKSDHEMMFS
+1 
-12 RILSKSEARL
+12 
-22 MLRSWWVAG
+22 MLRAWWVAG

-39 AWAQQAAVLPAA
+39 ACAQQAMVLPAA
-51 KPTTQGVA
+51 KPTTQSVA
-59 ERFAFTSDGPV
+59 ERFAFASDGPV

-83 YFKDELPALFRRT
+83 YFKGELPALFRRT
-96 LQFDGDMP
+96 LQFDGDVL

-115 PHAGI
+115 PRAGL

-132 ERFYDSI
+132 ERFYDSTA
-139 ELDGGGNYPDKT
+139 LDGGGNYPEKT

-173 LSVQVLL
+173 LSVRVLL
-180 NGQRVLT
+180 NGERVLT
-187 APLLVDLTRQQLM
+187 APLLFDLTRQQLM
-200 FSGPRSE
+200 FSGPRNE
-207 HITLAGA
+207 HMTLAGA

-272 EYPMGTQLKQ
+272 EYPMGTQLQQ

-290 KDATPHYYGD
+290 KEATPHYYGD
-300 NFPNSEVSDFD
+300 NFPNGEVSDFE

-317 ELGGEVLYEM
+317 ELGGMVLYEM
-327 WALPAWAIQAYTP
+327 WALPEWAIEAYTP
-340 EGKPAIDAWGK
+340 DGNPVIDAWGK
-351 PVKRVANPNVYAR
+351 PVKRAAKPDVYAR

-409 AAGFT
+409 AAEFT

-428 AVQRI
+428 AVQRM
-433 QDAKKFPE
+433 QDAKKFSE
-441 EWHATDF
+441 EWRDTNF

-459 LANPDMYDSRLRA
+459 LANPDMYDARLRA

-542 VPDRAQGWA
+542 VPDRGQGWV

-577 VHTGNGDLL
+577 VHTGNSDLL
-586 TAAFTDGKRDSLIV
+586 TAAFTDGKRNSLIV

-606 AQRLRVDW
+606 ARRLRVAW
-614 SGVRWTR
+614 SGVQWTH

-631 VETTAPGEIVVAP
+631 IETAVPDEIVVAP

-652 FSADEVGK
+652 FSADEVAR

>member
-1 MEKSDHEMMFS
+1 
-12 RILSKSEARL
+12 
-22 MLRSWWVAG
+22 
-31 VLMLCSAA
+31 MLCALVVGGVA
-39 AWAQQAAVLPAA
+39 LCGVVARAQQVVTLPEAKAA
-51 KPTTQGVA
+51 KQGVA
-59 ERFAFTSDGPV
+59 QRFDFASDGPV
-70 GPGWSR
+70 GPGWAR

-83 YFKDELPALFRRT
+83 YFKGELPVLFKRT
-96 LQFDGDMP
+96 LQLDGDVP
-104 DRTKLSWIFTG
+104 ERTKLSWIFTG
-115 PHAGI
+115 PHAGL
-120 TVELTSSKVRLV
+120 TVELTASKVRLV
-132 ERFYDSI
+132 EGFYDSTA
-139 ELDGGGNYPDKT
+139 LDGGGNYPEKT
-151 VREEEQQY
+151 VRDEEQQY

-180 NGQRVLT
+180 NGERVLT
-187 APLLVDLTRQQLM
+187 APLLFDLTRQQLM
-200 FSGPRSE
+200 FAGPRNE
-207 HITLAGA
+207 HMTLAGA
-214 LLEESPQDATV
+214 LLEEKPREATV
-225 TVDVA
+225 TVEAA
-230 KVHQEMIGF
+230 KVHQEMLGF
-239 GGSPSVPAYAELSE
+239 GGSPSVPAYAELSDE
-253 KGKRMY
+253 GKRIY

-290 KDATPHYYGD
+290 KDVTPHYYGD
-300 NFPNSEVSDFD
+300 NFPNGEVSDFE

-317 ELGGEVLYEM
+317 AMGGMVLYEM
-327 WALPAWAIQAYTP
+327 WALPEWAVQAYTP
-340 EGKPAIDAWGK
+340 EGKPAVDAWGK
-351 PVKRVANPNVYAR
+351 PVKRAAKPDVYAR
-364 IVVEFCKR
+364 IVVEFCKK

-390 EQPPEIFAAMTTA
+390 EQPPEVFAAMTRA

-414 STKIQMADAPYSWI
+414 STRIQMADAPYLWI
-428 AVQRI
+428 AIRRVD
-433 QDAKKFPE
+433 DAKRFAE
-441 EWHATDF
+441 EWRATDL

-459 LANPDMYDSRLRA
+459 LANPDMYDERLRA

-542 VPDRAQGWA
+542 VPDRSKGWV

-567 HVLKGMRRVE
+567 HVLKGMLRVE
-577 VHTGNGDLL
+577 TQTQNGDLL
-586 TAAFTDGKRDSLIV
+586 TAAFSDGKRDSLIV

-631 VETTAPGEIVVAP
+631 TETAAPSEIVVAP
-644 GEIVTLSD
+644 GEIVTLAD
-652 FSADEVGK
+652 FSADEGAK

>member
-1 MEKSDHEMMFS
+1 MW
-12 RILSKSEARL
+12 RA
-22 MLRSWWVAG
+22 WWVVG
-31 VLMLCSAA
+31 VLMLGVAGLS
-39 AWAQQAAVLPAA
+39 AQQTVVLPEAKAA
-51 KPTTQGVA
+51 TRGVA
-59 ERFAFTSDGPV
+59 QRFEFASDGPV
-70 GPGWSR
+70 GPGWAR

-83 YFKDELPALFRRT
+83 YFKGELPALFTRT
-96 LQFDGDMP
+96 LQLDGDVP
-104 DRTKLSWIFTG
+104 ERTKLSWIFTG
-115 PHAGI
+115 PHAGL
-120 TVELTSSKVRLV
+120 TVELTSSKVRMV
-132 ERFYDSI
+132 ERFYDSTA
-139 ELDGGGNYPDKT
+139 LDGGGNYPDKT
-151 VREEEQQY
+151 VREAEQQY
-159 VGHARALTVVVDAH
+159 VGHARTLTLVVDAH
-173 LSVQVLL
+173 LSAQVLL
-180 NGQRVLT
+180 NGERVLV
-187 APLLVDLTRQQLM
+187 APLMFDLTRQQLM
-200 FSGPRSE
+200 FGGPRNE
-207 HITLAGA
+207 HLTLAGA
-214 LLEESPQDATV
+214 LLAETAQDATV
-225 TVDVA
+225 TVDAA
-230 KVHQEMIGF
+230 KVHQSMLGF
-239 GGSPSVPAYAELSE
+239 GGSPSVPAYAGLSDE
-253 KGKRMY
+253 GKRMY

-272 EYPMGTQLKQ
+272 EYPMGAQLKQ

-317 ELGGEVLYEM
+317 ELGGVVLYEM
-327 WALPAWAIQAYTP
+327 WALPEWAVQTYTP

-351 PVKRVANPNVYAR
+351 PVKRAAKPDVYAG
-364 IVVEFCKR
+364 IVVDFCKR
-372 AKERSGAAPEIVG
+372 AKERSGAAPEIIG

-403 VRKALD
+403 VRRALD
-409 AAGFT
+409 AAGFA
-414 STKIQMADAPYSWI
+414 STKVQMADAPYAWI
-428 AVQRI
+428 AIHRVN
-433 QDAKKFPE
+433 DAKRFPE
-441 EWHATDF
+441 AWSATDF
-448 TAAHQYDYQEF
+448 TAAHQYDFQEF
-459 LANPDMYDSRLRA
+459 LANPDMYDARLRA
-472 MHEASAGK
+472 LHEASEGK

-489 NDAAYQEPSYRIALQ
+489 NDGAYQEPSYRIALQ

-542 VPDRAQGWA
+542 VPDRAKGEV

-577 VHTGNGDLL
+577 TQTANGDLL
-586 TAAFTDGKRDSLIV
+586 TAGFTDGKRNSLIV

-614 SGVRWTR
+614 NGVRWAR

-631 VETTAPGEIVVAP
+631 TETAPSGEIVVAP
-644 GEIVTLSD
+644 GEIVTLAD
-652 FSADEVGK
+652 FSADEVVK

>member
-1 MEKSDHEMMFS
+1 LSGRALVRAGVTAMMLGVAGL
-12 RILSKSEARL
+12 RAQQVVALSEAK
-22 MLRSWWVAG
+22 
-31 VLMLCSAA
+31 SA
-39 AWAQQAAVLPAA
+39 
-51 KPTTQGVA
+51 TQGVA
-59 ERFAFTSDGPV
+59 ERFEFASDGPV
-70 GPGWSR
+70 GPGWTR

-83 YFKDELPALFRRT
+83 YFKGELPALFRRT
-96 LQFDGDMP
+96 VQLDGDVP
-104 DRTKLSWIFTG
+104 ERSRLSWIFTG
-115 PHAGI
+115 PHAGM
-120 TVELTSSKVRLV
+120 TVELTSSKVRLT
-132 ERFYDSI
+132 ERFYDSTA
-139 ELDGGGNYPDKT
+139 LGGGGNYPDKT
-151 VREEEQQY
+151 VREVEQQY
-159 VGHARALTVVVDAH
+159 VGHARELTVAVDAH
-173 LSVQVLL
+173 FAAKVLL
-180 NGQRVLT
+180 NGERVLV
-187 APLLVDLTRQQLM
+187 APLMFDLTRQQLM
-200 FSGPRSE
+200 FSGPRNE
-207 HITLAGA
+207 HLTLAGA
-214 LLEESPQDATV
+214 LLAETTQDATIA
-225 TVDVA
+225 VDA
-230 KVHQEMIGF
+230 TKVHQSMLGF
-239 GGSPSVPAYAELSE
+239 GGSPSVPAYAELSDE
-253 KGKRMY
+253 GKRMY

-300 NFPNSEVSDFD
+300 NFPNGEVSDFE

-317 ELGGEVLYEM
+317 ELGGMVLYEM
-327 WALPAWAIQAYTP
+327 WALPSWAIEAYTP
-340 EGKPAIDAWGK
+340 DGKPIMDAWGK
-351 PVKRVANPNVYAR
+351 PVRRAAKPDVYAR

-372 AKERSGAAPEIVG
+372 AKERSGAAPEIIG

-390 EQPPEIFAAMTTA
+390 EQPPEVFAAMTMA

-414 STKIQMADAPYSWI
+414 STKIQMADAPYAWI
-428 AVQRI
+428 AIRRI
-433 QDAKKFPE
+433 EDAKKFPE
-441 EWHATDF
+441 AWRATDF

-459 LANPDMYDSRLRA
+459 LANPDMYDARLRA
-472 MHEASAGK
+472 LHEASAGK

-489 NDAAYQEPSYRIALQ
+489 NEAAYQEPSYRIALQ

-542 VPDRAQGWA
+542 VPDRAKGDV

-577 VHTGNGDLL
+577 TQTANGDLL
-586 TAAFTDGKRDSLIV
+586 TAGFTDGKHNSLIV

-606 AQRLRVDW
+606 SQRLRVDW
-614 SGVRWTR
+614 NGVRWTR

-631 VETTAPGEIVVAP
+631 AEMAVPSEIVVAP
-644 GEIVTLSD
+644 GEIVTMAD
-652 FSADEVGK
+652 FSADEVTK